1 MQSDVIARKRDV
13 CRRQEVFPLATVCS
27 TSEKSSD
34 STKLDSCVGELGS
47 GLICK
52 NELHGIVSRTC
63 DGMKVTQFTDVSQ
76 LFNWIF
82 LSHVDESMKL
92 LDNEYFRYFLFSILD
107 FFAYY
112 IGTDKIADDFEI
124 VKFLF

>member
-1 MQSDVIARKRDV
+1 MQSDVIANQRDI
-13 CRRQEVFPLATVCS
+13 CKRQETFPLATFCS
-27 TSEKSSD
+27 SENMD
-34 STKLDSCVGELGS
+34 DLKLDSCVGEVGS
-47 GLICK
+47 GLICE
-52 NELHGIVSRTC
+52 NELRGIVSQTC
-63 DGMKVTQFTDVSQ
+63 DGTKLTQFTDVSQ

-82 LSHVDESMKL
+82 LSHVDDSMKL
-92 LDNEYFRYFLFSILD
+92 LDNELFRKFLFSILD